1 MDGVLVITGGSRG
14 IGRATALKAA
24 AAGYRVV
31 VNYTADAA
39 AADAVVSAIA
49 QAGGSAKAV
58 QGDVSDEADVIRL
71 FAEADAFGPL
81 VGLVNNA
88 GVIDRAM
95 SLVDMSVARITR
107 LMMVNVVGS
116 LIVAR
121 EAVRRL
127 STQSG
132 GKGGVIVNL
141 SSRAAELGGAKQ
153 YVDYAATKGAIDS
166 FTRGLALEVADQGIR
181 VAGVR
186 PGIIETD
193 IHGSAGDPDRA
204 ARMGSTLPM
213 GRAGSADEV
222 ADAILWLLS
231 DKASYVTGT
240 TIDVSGGR

>member
-31 VNYTADAA
+31 VNYTSDAA

-49 QAGGSAKAV
+49 QAGGTAMAV
-58 QGDVSDEADVIRL
+58 QGDVANEADVIRL

-81 VGLVNNA
+81 SGLVNNA

-95 SLVDMSVARITR
+95 SLVDMSAERITR

-116 LIVAR
+116 LIAAR

-127 STQSG
+127 STQFG

-166 FTRGLALEVADQGIR
+166 LTRGLALEVADQGIR

-193 IHGSAGDPDRA
+193 IHASAGDPGRA

>member
-49 QAGGSAKAV
+49 EAGGAAKAV
-58 QGDVSDEADVIRL
+58 QGDVANEADVIRL
-71 FAEADAFGPL
+71 FADADAFGPL

-95 SLVDMSVARITR
+95 SLVDMSAERITR

-127 STQSG
+127 STQYG

-166 FTRGLALEVADQGIR
+166 LTRGLALEVADQGIR

-193 IHGSAGDPDRA
+193 IHASAGDPDRA